1 VVADPA
7 SAPAVPMR
15 RFSGRNV
22 VNGSIRVWVT
32 TLPQL
37 TLICAAFLLP
47 AFALS
52 WLPIQ
57 SADRNRFEGLLGLVS
72 AIAFFLTQGAIVALV
87 FQKLREE
94 RPNVFA
100 SIRAGITRILS
111 VLGIAFLVF
120 LTISV
125 SSFVV
130 SLLIVAVSRSL
141 ALLTVLL
148 VPFFVLLFVGWSVAV
163 PAAVVERLPPGRA
176 LARSMRLTKGVR
188 LRIFGTLVPVA
199 FVVFVGAFV
208 SGLVVDSIDEGI
220 GVVASIRGVFWAVFG
235 SLPSVWSVVAY
246 HELRESK
253 EGIGLEQLASV
264 FQ

>member
-1 VVADPA
+1 VAADPA
-7 SAPAVPMR
+7 FAPAVPMR

-22 VNGSIRVWVT
+22 INGSIRVWVT

-37 TLICAAFLLP
+37 TLVCAAFLLP
-47 AFALS
+47 TFALS

-57 SADRNRFEGLLGLVS
+57 SADKNHIGWLVVLVS
-72 AIAFFLTQGAIVALV
+72 AIAFFLMQGAIVALV
-87 FQKLREE
+87 FQKLRQE

-100 SIRAGITRILS
+100 SIRAGVTRIFSL
-111 VLGIAFLVF
+111 LGIAFLVY
-120 LTISV
+120 LTISI
-125 SSFVV
+125 SSMVV
-130 SLLIVAVSRSL
+130 GLLIFAVFHSVTL
-141 ALLTVLL
+141 FTVLL
-148 VPFFVLLFVGWSVAV
+148 VPLIVLLFVAWSVAV

-188 LRIFGTLVPVA
+188 LRVIGTLVPVA
-199 FVVFVGAFV
+199 FVVFVGAFL
-208 SGLVVDSIDEGI
+208 SGLVVHSIGDGI
-220 GVVASIRGVFWAVFG
+220 GVIALIRGVFSAAFG
-235 SLPSVWSVVAY
+235 SLLSVWSVVAY

>member
-1 VVADPA
+1 VPADPA

-37 TLICAAFLLP
+37 TLICAAFLAP

-52 WLPIQ
+52 WFLRTGVGKEEFQGI
-57 SADRNRFEGLLGLVS
+57 LGLVS
-72 AIAFFLTQGAIVALV
+72 SIAFFLTQSAIVALV
-87 FQKLREE
+87 FQKLRQE

-100 SIRAGITRILS
+100 SLRAGIARILS
-111 VLGIAFLVF
+111 VLGIALVVC
-120 LTISV
+120 LTMFAFI
-125 SSFVV
+125 FVF
-130 SLLIVAVSRSL
+130 SI
-141 ALLTVLL
+141 LTVALSPSLELL
-148 VPFFVLLFVGWSVAV
+148 SVLFVPFIVPLFVAWSVAV
-163 PAAVVERLPPGRA
+163 PAAVVERLPPGKA

-188 LRIFGTLVPVA
+188 LRVFGTLVA
-199 FVVFVGAFV
+199 VVFVVIVGGFV
-208 SGLVVDSIDEGI
+208 LGLVRGAIDEEVGAI
-220 GVVASIRGVFWAVFG
+220 TLIAGVFWAAFG
-235 SLPSVWSVVAY
+235 SLLSVWSVVAY